1 MHTQATHFFSL
12 PPPRPRPPTSL
23 HCHCIDIM
31 QDNIQA
37 NDTTSTTTT
46 TNPINITEQ
55 DTVSC
60 GGNHHDDD
68 NDLPYNTNKY
78 KSLLY
83 GFGGAL
89 FLFPHMAMLLS
100 LPPVLRRR
108 GAPYLP
114 TFHNKQNVMFDR
126 IRKHILSSS
135 QSSSSSQKQK
145 QSSPPQP
152 PPPLQF
158 VDLGSGDG
166 RIVFRASREN
176 LFAKCVGYEIN
187 PALHIVANVRRLV
200 TPRYW
205 STTNF
210 YMTDLWKTKL
220 HQYDVV
226 TIYGLPPIMERL
238 GRKLEQE
245 LKPGSIV
252 VSNVFEIPGWK
263 VVSESD
269 TVDGG
274 IGKGVHLYHVPECFK
289 KRR

>member
-1 MHTQATHFFSL
+1 M
-12 PPPRPRPPTSL
+12 
-23 HCHCIDIM
+23 M
-31 QDNIQA
+31 QDNSIQA
-37 NDTTSTTTT
+37 NDTTTY
-46 TNPINITEQ
+46 PIDNTEQ
-55 DTVSC
+55 GSDTVC
-60 GGNHHDDD
+60 GGGGDKDD
-68 NDLPYNTNKY
+68 NDLPKNNTNKY
-78 KSLLY
+78 KPFLY

-126 IRKHILSSS
+126 IRKHILVSSS
-135 QSSSSSQKQK
+135 QSTSSSSLHRQQPLQKQK

-152 PPPLQF
+152 PPQLQF

-166 RIVFRASREN
+166 RIVFRAAREG

-187 PALHIVANVRRLV
+187 PALHIVANLRRLV

-226 TIYGLPPIMERL
+226 TVYGLPPIMERL
-238 GRKLEQE
+238 GHKLEQE

-252 VSNVFEIPGWK
+252 VSNVFEIPGWR
-263 VVSESD
+263 VSKSD

-274 IGKGVHLYHVPECFK
+274 IGKGVHLYHVPECFN